1 MAESLQVQVS
11 ARRGG
16 GRRDTVAKEA
26 YALALAALGAVNRW
40 TGVKW
45 KNAQD
50 AEGKPIAIAVIT
62 GAKFNE
68 SKGKTTL
75 DSIQ

>member
-1 MAESLQVQVS
+1 MAESLQVQVP

-16 GRRDTVAKEA
+16 GRRDTAVEEA
-26 YALALAALGAVNRW
+26 YTLILAALGAANRW

-50 AEGKPIAIAVIT
+50 AEGKPIAIAVIP
-62 GAKFNE
+62 GAKFDE

-75 DSIQ
+75 NSIQ